1 MTPAAK
7 AVFEFRE
14 PTDVTLTHVQ
24 FRKENHGPDLVQAC
38 DLNMAVDVPNTLL
51 DKIAPGLR
59 QALYWNAAAEQGQ
72 DQLEGV
78 DDVLP
83 NLRFPRLN
91 GGKFALDEKKN
102 KLAGF
107 ELLIE
112 YGLGDEQSN
121 MVFDCCK
128 VVDRKIVTKEG
139 GTVRLSWQVQY
150 SGDRLDGDTIG
161 KLAQLEQDL
170 ISIQLIPPAVETIET
185 APDEKPMENPFPVDN
200 ETLPLT
206 AEDVF
211 INGGEDG
218 AGAAVH

>member
-1 MTPAAK
+1 MSPK

-14 PTDVTLTHVQ
+14 PTDVTLTHAN

-38 DLNMAVDVPNTLL
+38 DLNMAVDIPNTLL

-59 QALYWNAAAEQGQ
+59 QALYFNAAADQGQ
-72 DQLEGV
+72 EQVEGV
-78 DDVLP
+78 EDILP

-91 GGKFALDEKKN
+91 GGKFALDDKKN

-107 ELLIE
+107 DLDIE
-112 YGLGDEQSN
+112 YGLDDDKSH
-121 MVFDCCK
+121 MAFDCCK
-128 VVDRKIVTKEG
+128 VVKRVIETKEG

-150 SGDRLDGDTIG
+150 TGDRLDIDTIG

-170 ISIQLIPPAVETIET
+170 ITIKLIPPAVEAIET
-185 APDEKPMENPFPVDN
+185 EPDAPMENPFPLDN
-200 ETLPLT
+200 KTILLT

-211 INGGEDG
+211 LSGSES
-218 AGAAVH
+218 AAAVH